1 VRTEY
6 TTILGLNAALGLNDV
21 SQLPERR
28 SKMHAAISKNSLLI
42 AIHGGLRDQRS
53 PSAGSQPEAV
63 DALAQIYDFAG
74 GVKRDFS
81 RLTQGEIGILPPAR

>member
-1 VRTEY
+1 
-6 TTILGLNAALGLNDV
+6 
-21 SQLPERR
+21 
-28 SKMHAAISKNSLLI
+28 MHAAISKNSLLI

-74 GVKRDFS
+74 GGVKRDFS
-81 RLTQGEIGILPPAR
+81 RLTQGEIGLPPPAR